1 MSGDGRPSIAIVM
14 PAFNEHAR
22 IEQTLRAVASY
33 QTTTGQRLP
42 LLVCD
47 DGSSDDTGALAGRLA
62 HELGLD
68 CRVLRLPHRG
78 KALTVRE
85 GMLEAAV
92 AYQVDYLLM
101 LDADNEISI
110 DQLDGVDWQP
120 ERSTI
125 YIARRVSEVGA
136 SRAVRPTLL
145 RRSMSTGM
153 RLLARV
159 LLGLPYPDTQCGFK
173 LFPRSLVPAL
183 FGQQRTASWVFDAE
197 ILTIAHR
204 ISHLQVRE
212 VPVVWQPRGVSH
224 VRALSAVTS
233 ALSVLGVASRKAR
246 RTYRAVHVDRR
257 P

>member
-1 MSGDGRPSIAIVM
+1 M
-14 PAFNEHAR
+14 PAYNEHPR
-22 IEQTLRAVASY
+22 IELTLRAVAAY
-33 QTTTGQRLP
+33 QSTIDQRLP

-47 DGSSDDTGALAGRLA
+47 DGSADDTGELTGRLA
-62 HELGLD
+62 QQLGLD

-78 KALTVRE
+78 KALTVRD

-110 DQLDGVDWQP
+110 DQLDGVDWQAD
-120 ERSTI
+120 RSTI
-125 YIARRVSEVGA
+125 YIARRVSEVGS
-136 SRAVRPTLL
+136 SRAAKPTPF
-145 RRSMSTGM
+145 RRIMSAGM

-173 LFPRSLVPAL
+173 LFPRLLIPDL

-204 ISHLQVRE
+204 ISHLPIRE

-224 VRALSAVTS
+224 VRAISAVSS
-233 ALSVLGVASRKAR
+233 AAALVGIAGRIALGRYQRMEAVANG
-246 RTYRAVHVDRR
+246 DRR
-257 P
+257 RA